1 MTNGRE
7 PVFDGPLEEVVDFM
21 ADNGFWIV
29 GSPEDCIDG
38 IRKLDEES
46 GGFGAFMVQTI
57 DWASRQN
64 ILHSFELI
72 ARYVM
77 PQFQGTV
84 ISTAASRQWA
94 EDRKTTLVKGRT
106 AAIDRAHATYAE
118 NQSSN

>member
-1 MTNGRE
+1 
-7 PVFDGPLEEVVDFM
+7 M

-57 DWASRQN
+57 DWASREH

-77 PQFQGTV
+77 PTSTLLGKSWVCTHTAGCYIGT
-84 ISTAASRQWA
+84 
-94 EDRKTTLVKGRT
+94 
-106 AAIDRAHATYAE
+106 
-118 NQSSN
+118 